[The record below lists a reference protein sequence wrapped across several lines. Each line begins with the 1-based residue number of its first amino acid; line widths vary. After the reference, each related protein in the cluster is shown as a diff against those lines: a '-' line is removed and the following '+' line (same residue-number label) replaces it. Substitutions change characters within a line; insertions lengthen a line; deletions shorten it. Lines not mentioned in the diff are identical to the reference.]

1 METSLPGSMLI
12 YQRVYQ
18 KSMDLDLDSL
28 DLDLASVTRDVF
40 EKTPW
45 FLIIENHVWKGKS
58 GTGSTWFHRGTFH
71 QQTFLVGLKVA
82 LPFRSKAMTDNSTDL
97 G

>member
-1 METSLPGSMLI
+1 MLI

-45 FLIIENHVWKGKS
+45 FLIIENHV
-58 GTGSTWFHRGTFH
+58 
-71 QQTFLVGLKVA
+71 
-82 LPFRSKAMTDNSTDL
+82 
-97 G
+97 